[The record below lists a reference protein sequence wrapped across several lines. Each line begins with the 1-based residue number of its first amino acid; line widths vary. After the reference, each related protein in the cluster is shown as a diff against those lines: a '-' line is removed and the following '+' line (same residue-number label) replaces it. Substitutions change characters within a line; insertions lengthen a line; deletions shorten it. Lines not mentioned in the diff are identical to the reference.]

1 MEDKFNIYVNGVRI
15 PYPDTFDIE
24 MQEISGSDDG
34 RTLDA
39 TMDKNSQGFVY
50 YLILDYEWLLSHRVA
65 RLSCIKK
72 DTYVDVTFFNPH
84 ENRVITQKMFTGN
97 PTASHVGWG
106 GRNMDIPIYSYHIE
120 FTNKATRKQSEIPD
134 IEEISEDDTQ

>member
-1 MEDKFNIYVNGVRI
+1 MEDKFNIYVNGIKI

-72 DTYVDVTFFNPH
+72 YPQKSILPKHLCTAQIC
-84 ENRVITQKMFTGN
+84 VI
-97 PTASHVGWG
+97 AVG
-106 GRNMDIPIYSYHIE
+106 
-120 FTNKATRKQSEIPD
+120 
-134 IEEISEDDTQ
+134 